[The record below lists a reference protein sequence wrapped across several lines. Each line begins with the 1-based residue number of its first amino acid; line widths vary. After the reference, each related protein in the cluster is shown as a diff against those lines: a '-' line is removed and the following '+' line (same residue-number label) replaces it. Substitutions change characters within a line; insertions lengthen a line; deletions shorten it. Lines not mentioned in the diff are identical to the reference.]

1 LKAIRGPLLTAAVA
15 AAVFGLAYD
24 GGSYALTS
32 RNPVAIGIWWA
43 VIFAVALSVW
53 PLERPTRSA
62 VTTGAL
68 LAGFAVLTGLS
79 SIWAESEEK
88 AFAEFGRVLLYLG
101 VFLLVCLA
109 GTRENA
115 RRWRDGMAIGL
126 VGVAVLAL
134 TSRLFGDL
142 VGDQGL
148 ATLLPGAEE
157 RLSYPVDYWNGLA
170 ILVGLA
176 FPLLLSIAAER
187 RAPLVRALAIAPLPA
202 LVAVIYLTSSRG
214 GAATA
219 IIGTMAF
226 IALGSRRLV
235 AVAATACAA
244 AGSAA
249 VIAILD
255 ARPQLV
261 DGPLDSAAAASQG
274 KSAALL
280 IALVCVAAGILFGA
294 GSKLVPEFRWHPRPL
309 LRWGLVLAGVVA
321 VAIAIVAAD
330 PSERFDRFKRAPG
343 TTSGGQAGFTE
354 SHLLSGGGSGRWQF
368 WSAAADEYEAHRAFG
383 GGAGSF
389 ESWWAQHGTLPYFV
403 RDAHSLY
410 VETLGELGIVG
421 LGLLVAAFGCGLLA
435 AGRRLRGDS
444 NEGRSLTAAFAA
456 TFVAFAA
463 AAAIDWAWE
472 LTVIGVVGIACLG
485 LACGP
490 ATAPPGH
497 PPTAA
502 IGRRRSRWVL
512 RGALVTAGVGVIVA
526 LAIPLLAQ
534 NEIRASQKA
543 AARGDG
549 KKALED
555 ALAAR
560 GLQGWA
566 ASPHLQVA
574 LVQEQA
580 GNLRAARESI
590 AKAIERDRSDWRS
603 WLVSARLEAKAGHQ
617 RSAREQLREARRLNP
632 RSTVLAP
639 SGR

>member
-1 LKAIRGPLLTAAVA
+1 
-15 AAVFGLAYD
+15 VFGLAYD

-32 RNPVAIGIWWA
+32 RNPIAIGIWWA
-43 VIFAVALSVW
+43 LIFAVALSVW
-53 PLERPTRSA
+53 PLERLPRSA
-62 VTTGAL
+62 VATGAL
-68 LAGFAVLTGLS
+68 LAGFSAWTGLS
-79 SIWAESEEK
+79 LIWAESAEK
-88 AFAEFGRVLLYLG
+88 AFAEFDRVLLYLG

-115 RRWRDGMAIGL
+115 RRWRDGMALGL

-148 ATLLPGAEE
+148 ATLLPGVEE

-170 ILVGLA
+170 ILIGLA
-176 FPLLLSIAAER
+176 FPLLLSCAAER
-187 RAPLVRALAIAPLPA
+187 RAPLVRALSIAPLPA

-219 IIGTMAF
+219 IIGALAF
-226 IALGSRRLV
+226 IALGNRRL
-235 AVAATACAA
+235 AALAATACAA
-244 AGSAA
+244 AGSAV

-261 DGPLDSAAAASQG
+261 DGPLDSAVAASQG

-280 IALVCVAAGILFGA
+280 IALACLATGIAFGI
-294 GSKLVPEFRWHPRPL
+294 GSRLIPELRWRPQPL
-309 LRWGLVLAGVVA
+309 LRRGLALAGVVV
-321 VAIAIVAAD
+321 VAGAIVAAD
-330 PSERFDRFKRAPG
+330 PSERFDRFKRSPG
-343 TTSGGQAGFTE
+343 TPSGGQAGFTE

-368 WSAAADEYEAHRAFG
+368 WSAAADEYEAHRAVG

-389 ESWWAQHGTLPYFV
+389 ESWWAEHGTLPYFV

-410 VETLGELGIVG
+410 VETLGELGMVG
-421 LGLLVAAFGCGLLA
+421 LGLLVAAFGCGLLGA
-435 AGRRLRGDS
+435 LGRLRRRSD
-444 NEGRSLTAAFAA
+444 EGRLLTAAFAA
-456 TFVAFAA
+456 TFIAFAA

-490 ATAPPGH
+490 ATAPPRH
-497 PPTAA
+497 LPLAA
-502 IGRRRSRWVL
+502 TRQSRVGWAFRAVL
-512 RGALVTAGVGVIVA
+512 ATAGLAVIVA

-534 NEIRASQKA
+534 NQIRASQEA

-549 KKALED
+549 KSALKD

-590 AKAIERDRSDWRS
+590 AKAIDRDRSDWRS
-603 WLVSARLEAKAGHQ
+603 WLVSARLEAKSGHA
-617 RSAREQLREARRLNP
+617 RAARERLREARRLNP